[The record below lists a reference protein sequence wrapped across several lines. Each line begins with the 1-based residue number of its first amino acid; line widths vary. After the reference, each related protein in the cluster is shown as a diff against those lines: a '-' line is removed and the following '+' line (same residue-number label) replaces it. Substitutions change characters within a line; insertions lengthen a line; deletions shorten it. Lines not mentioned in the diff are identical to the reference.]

1 MAQNLRLNAT
11 DVTQVNW
18 STFWEAMH
26 VGGAFAYTATTAD
39 ADELFGFDASALPD
53 TLTIEGISINLKA
66 WKDESA
72 GSGTMSLRVQLSW
85 DNGTTWTTAKES
97 SSLSTTLDE
106 YTLGG
111 ATDDWSH
118 TWTRAQLQ
126 AGTFRVR
133 VISHGTVVDVPEWS
147 LDHVELVLYYADIS
161 ELTYAHEER
170 LKLADSSTESTL
182 VYHHTERLQVRDAG
196 SSRVPITQHL
206 ALTGT
211 AITAN
216 QSSPLTPW
224 QEACE
229 SNKRKESF
237 GATLSLSSTGPLL
250 GLGDAVSQDI
260 FGGTQGLLGWALLD
274 MSDIDRAGNY
284 GESQRDETCV
294 LSVRVG
300 ALADITATGEK
311 PIDEWLQ
318 SKSAIGQ
325 TVTAYAFVDGGN
337 GWQQRIVFSGVID
350 YVEAVDDRLDIN
362 CLFVGRGLIKV
373 PDIFVDSDS
382 FDYEETTEDTGL
394 PVERSEGKPVPI
406 GFGRFDMSAVIPD
419 ADLPTGHPLK
429 AGTLNGYDGNSA
441 LWGAM
446 FGIRHP
452 VMPTIAAAR
461 KWRRT
466 INSQLSWGFHS
477 VFLHGSKKSVPV
489 LDVITSPI
497 PSSTNWR
504 TVPGYGT
511 GGSTPWNYY
520 GTWFRKNIFTW
531 SRTADDN
538 ALSPFLQDILTS
550 MHQGVLPGWHSAG
563 DMREYASGS
572 FSDGTAD
579 DAFGIFVNNHRP
591 PGFITDS
598 APAWQGAVQSIAL
611 PLKGLTLTGDHRTT
625 DGVAYHTDDTVDDA
639 TGCVDLK
646 DMLRVTRVHAG
657 ERISLRL
664 PASSNNLGKQCAV
677 RVCFLVN
684 PDSTTAT
691 YLWMNARNSPSE
703 SVLLNNAAG
712 VLNPNFSD
720 DHMCERQTTPGLYG
734 SQRADMGNG
743 FVFGSFIISPFFSF
757 DHWVEHQRFA
767 AGHEA
772 AWRKGFHSPW
782 NFTGLG
788 LTGVPEIPE
797 LYYQGD
803 VVFWVD
809 ASETGKHV
817 DIVAAWME
825 VNYVSK
831 MNDGVD
837 TLPDTS
843 GDVDFR
849 TITRDGVGPL
859 TGLTQPIIGRTQ
871 VSLASNA
878 ETSIRTSAGTSIW
891 LTGRGPYDDSVGT
904 FTGGDE
910 TTVIENPSDIAG
922 AIIRHYAGLSAF
934 NQRATG
940 SDFGS
945 FIAART
951 ALADVLHTVTVDRAL
966 VLPEVLASIG
976 ANSMSF
982 TQEQLDDSGV
992 RQYRTFVDGEDP
1004 ETNQP
1009 ERMYRGDG
1017 YGFTWDKIRTE
1028 SFSAVSTDLRTIAND
1043 IKVEYGFFGPDG
1055 KPIGTSYVNHENSN
1069 FETDAAA
1076 YIAACSVSKQSYK
1089 FSKSFSIRLP
1099 FVYRKAVAEIFT
1111 KYFCDSLRE
1120 RREVVEFVTYANGL
1134 DLQAGHI
1141 IKFSDSIATT
1151 GIKKA
1156 WKGLGSS
1163 AWSDHQFD
1171 VIEVSQAKD
1180 APEPFAVRVLCVETF
1195 TAAA

>member
-1 MAQNLRLNAT
+1 MSQKITLNGTNNTAV
-11 DVTQVNW
+11 DW
-18 STFWEAMH
+18 SLFHDLLHA
-26 VGGAFAYTATTAD
+26 GGSFAYTGDVAD
-39 ADELFGFDASALPD
+39 ADELYNFDASSLPD
-53 TLTIEGISINLKA
+53 SLTLDGISINLIA
-66 WKDESA
+66 WKDETS
-72 GSGTMSLRVQLSW
+72 GTGTMSLRVQLTW
-85 DNGTTWTTAKES
+85 DNGTTWTSLKQTAELTTS
-97 SSLSTTLDE
+97 SDE

-133 VISHGTVVDVPEWS
+133 VLTNGSIVDAPEWRV
-147 LDHVELVLYYADIS
+147 DHVEMILHFTDTT
-161 ELTYAHEER
+161 ELTYSHEER
-170 LKLADSSTESTL
+170 LRVADSSEESTM

-206 ALTGT
+206 ALSGT
-211 AITAN
+211 AITEG

-229 SNKRKESF
+229 SNKRRESF
-237 GATLSLSSTGPLL
+237 GALLSLSNVGPFL
-250 GLGDAVSQDI
+250 GLGDAVSQEI
-260 FGGTQGLLGWALLD
+260 YGGTQGLLGWALLD

-300 ALADITATGEK
+300 ALADLTDADQK

-325 TVTAYAFVDGGN
+325 DVTVYAFVDGGN
-337 GWQQRIVFSGVID
+337 GWQQRVVFSGIID
-350 YVEAVDDRLDIN
+350 YVEAVDNRLDIN
-362 CLFVGRGLIKV
+362 CIFVGRGLVKV
-373 PDIFVDSDS
+373 PDIFVDSQS
-382 FDYEETTEDTGL
+382 FDYEETVEDTGL

-406 GFGRFDMSAVIPD
+406 GFGRFDVSAVVPD

-429 AGTLNGYDGNSA
+429 AGTLDGYDGNSA

-452 VMPTIAAAR
+452 MMPTIAAAR
-461 KWRRT
+461 KWRRVIGT
-466 INSQLSWGFHS
+466 ALSWGYHS
-477 VFLHGSKKSVPV
+477 IYLHGSRKSVPV
-489 LDVITSPI
+489 LDVNTSPVAG
-497 PSSTNWR
+497 PTNWR

-511 GGSTPWNYY
+511 GGSTPWNNFA
-520 GTWFRKNIFTW
+520 TWFRKNIFTW
-531 SRTADDN
+531 SRTSEEN
-538 ALSPFLQDILTS
+538 ALSAFLQDQLTS
-550 MHQGVLPGWHSAG
+550 MHFPLLPGWHSAG
-563 DMREYASGS
+563 DMREQVAGS

-579 DAFGIFVNNHRP
+579 DAFGIFVNNYRP

-611 PLKGLTLTGDHRTT
+611 PLKGLTLTNDHGTT
-625 DGVAYHTDDTVDDA
+625 DGVAYHTDETIDDP

-646 DMLRVTRVHAG
+646 DMLRVTRVSAG
-657 ERISLRL
+657 ERISLRM
-664 PASSNNLGKQCAV
+664 PVKGENLGKQCAV
-677 RVCFLVN
+677 RICFLLNDVS
-684 PDSTTAT
+684 STADH
-691 YLWMNARNSPSE
+691 LWMNARHGPTN
-703 SVLLNNAAG
+703 SVLLRNVAG
-712 VLNPNFSD
+712 TLNPNVSD
-720 DHMCERQTTPGLYG
+720 DHGTEWQSSPGGNG
-734 SQRADMGNG
+734 SQRYALGSG
-743 FVFGSFIISPFFSF
+743 FVFGSFIVSPFFSF
-757 DHWVEHQRFA
+757 DHWVEYQRFS
-767 AGHEA
+767 AGHDA
-772 AWRKGFHSPW
+772 PRPKGFHSPW
-782 NFTGLG
+782 NFTGLSD
-788 LTGVPEIPE
+788 TGVPAIPE

-809 ASETGKHV
+809 AAETGKHV

-825 VNYVSK
+825 VNYVSRA
-831 MNDGVD
+831 NDGIEVLRGTQSNVALYPTALTRTTD
-837 TLPDTS
+837 AIVRSLRGTS
-843 GDVDFR
+843 P
-849 TITRDGVGPL
+849 TISSNA
-859 TGLTQPIIGRTQ
+859 QPIEPDAQPNT
-871 VSLASNA
+871 
-878 ETSIRTSAGTSIW
+878 TIW
-891 LTGRGPYDDSVGT
+891 ITGRGPYDDSGGT
-904 FTGGDE
+904 FTAGDE
-910 TTVIENPSDIAG
+910 TTVIENPADIAG
-922 AIIRHYAGLSAF
+922 AIIRHYAGLTAF
-934 NQRATG
+934 DERAVG

-951 ALADVLHTVTVDRAL
+951 ALANVLHTVTVDRAL
-966 VLPEVLASIG
+966 LLPDVLASIG

-982 TQEQLDDSGV
+982 TQEQLDDDGA

-1017 YGFTWDKIRTE
+1017 YGFTWDKIRQS

-1055 KPIGTSYVNHENSN
+1055 EAIGTSYVNHERSN

-1076 YIAACSVSKQSYK
+1076 YIAACDASRQSYRFSKQ
-1089 FSKSFSIRLP
+1089 FSIRLP
-1099 FVYRKAVAEIFT
+1099 FIYRKAVAEIFA
-1111 KYFCDSLRE
+1111 KYFCDTLRE
-1120 RREVVEFVTYANGL
+1120 RREVVEFETYANGL

-1141 IKFSDSIATT
+1141 LKFSDSIATT
-1151 GIKKA
+1151 GLKKA